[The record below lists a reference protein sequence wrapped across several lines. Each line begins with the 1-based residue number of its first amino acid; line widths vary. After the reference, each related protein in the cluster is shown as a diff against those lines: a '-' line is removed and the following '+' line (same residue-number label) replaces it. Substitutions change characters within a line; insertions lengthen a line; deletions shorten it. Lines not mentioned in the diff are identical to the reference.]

1 MTRECLRKF
10 VNANL
15 NNMQE
20 PVMGKLSTEYWRE
33 REYKGNGWRQAGLVN
48 RRKQKVRC
56 GRNIGKRGNNQGMF
70 ESLNKDDRC

>member
-1 MTRECLRKF
+1 
-10 VNANL
+10 
-15 NNMQE
+15 
-20 PVMGKLSTEYWRE
+20 MGKLSTEYWRV

-56 GRNIGKRGNNQGMF
+56 GRNIGKRGNDQGMF